1 MDAADS
7 RILRVRV
14 SASEKRLI
22 GYVDLPADLTAR
34 FSDLLNGPE
43 AYIVIRRKASDDST
57 PDEGKAQAILKDSI
71 RYIEALEE
79 PTVQKR
85 ALPGMFHTVT
95 AELKEPTVVIEG
107 ELFVADGSDIMDVIN
122 DPRRFISLRNVRVLD
137 SVQKYVYLAVGKKQA
152 HFLQFSEFLVP
163 SVLL

>member
-1 MDAADS
+1 MVAADS

-22 GYVDLPADLTAR
+22 GYVDLPADLSAR

-43 AYIVIRRKASDDST
+43 VYIVIRQKASDDAT

-85 ALPGMFHTVT
+85 SLPGMFHTVT
-95 AELKEPTVVIEG
+95 AELKEPTVVVEG

-137 SVQKYVYLAVGKKQA
+137 SVEKYLYLAVGKKQA

>member
-1 MDAADS
+1 MP
-7 RILRVRV
+7 VRNV
-14 SASEKRLI
+14 SLATSI
-22 GYVDLPADLTAR
+22 LPADVSAR

-43 AYIVIRRKASDDST
+43 AYIVIRQQASDDLT
-57 PDEGKAQAILKDSI
+57 ADEGKAQAILKGSI

-79 PTVQKR
+79 PTTQKR
-85 ALPGMFHTVT
+85 SAPGMFHTVT

-122 DPRRFISLRNVRVLD
+122 DPRRFISFRNAHVLD
-137 SVQKYVYLAVGKKQA
+137 SVEKYAYLAVGKKQA
-152 HFLQFSEFLVP
+152 HFIQFSEFLVP

>member
-1 MDAADS
+1 MVADDS

-22 GYVDLPADLTAR
+22 GYVDLPADLSAR

-43 AYIVIRRKASDDST
+43 AYLVIRQKASDDAT

-79 PTVQKR
+79 PTTQKR
-85 ALPGMFHTVT
+85 SLPGMFHTVT
-95 AELKEPTVVIEG
+95 AELKEPTVVVEG

-137 SVQKYVYLAVGKKQA
+137 SVEKYLYLAVGKKQA

>member
-1 MDAADS
+1 MVAGDS

-22 GYVDLPADLTAR
+22 GYVDLPADLSAR

-43 AYIVIRRKASDDST
+43 AYLVIRQQGSDDLT

-79 PTVQKR
+79 PTTQKR
-85 ALPGMFHTVT
+85 SMPGMFHTVT
-95 AELKEPTVVIEG
+95 AELKEPTVVVEG
-107 ELFVADGSDIMDVIN
+107 ELFVADGSDVMDVVN

-137 SVQKYVYLAVGKKQA
+137 SVEKYGYLAVGKKQA
-152 HFLQFSEFLVP
+152 HFIEFSEFIVP
-163 SVLL
+163 TSLL

>member
-1 MDAADS
+1 MVAADS

-22 GYVDLPADLTAR
+22 GYVDLAADLSAR

-79 PTVQKR
+79 PTTQKR
-85 ALPGMFHTVT
+85 SLPGMFHTVT
-95 AELKEPTVVIEG
+95 AELKEPTVVVEG

-122 DPRRFISLRNVRVLD
+122 DPRRFISLRNVHVLD
-137 SVQKYVYLAVGKKQA
+137 SVEKYLYLAVGKKQA

>member
-1 MDAADS
+1 MVAADS

-43 AYIVIRRKASDDST
+43 AYIVIRQKASDDST

-85 ALPGMFHTVT
+85 SLPGMFHTVT

-122 DPRRFISLRNVRVLD
+122 DPRRFISLRNVHVLD
-137 SVQKYVYLAVGKKQA
+137 SVEKYLYLAVGKKQA

>member
-1 MDAADS
+1 MVAADS
-7 RILRVRV
+7 RILTVRV

-22 GYVDLPADLTAR
+22 GYVDLPADLSAR

-43 AYIVIRRKASDDST
+43 AYIVIRQKASDDST

-79 PTVQKR
+79 PTTQKR
-85 ALPGMFHTVT
+85 SLPGMFHTVT
-95 AELKEPTVVIEG
+95 AELKEPTVVVEG

-122 DPRRFISLRNVRVLD
+122 DPRRFISLRNVHVLD
-137 SVQKYVYLAVGKKQA
+137 SVEKYVYLAVGKKQA

-163 SVLL
+163 NVPL

>member
-1 MDAADS
+1 MAAADS

-22 GYVDLPADLTAR
+22 GYVDLPADLSAR

-43 AYIVIRRKASDDST
+43 AYIVIRQKASDDST

-137 SVQKYVYLAVGKKQA
+137 SVETYLYLAVGKKQA

>member
-1 MDAADS
+1 MVADDS
-7 RILRVRV
+7 RVLKVRV
-14 SASEKRLI
+14 SASGKRLI
-22 GYVDLPADLTAR
+22 GYVDLPADVSAR

-43 AYIVIRRKASDDST
+43 AYIVIRQQTSDDLT

-79 PTVQKR
+79 PPTQKR
-85 ALPGMFHTVT
+85 SLPGTFYAVT
-95 AELKEPTVVIEG
+95 AELKEPTVVVEG

-137 SVQKYVYLAVGKKQA
+137 SVEEYTYLAVGKKQA

>member
-1 MDAADS
+1 MVAADS

-22 GYVDLPADLTAR
+22 GYVDLPADLSAR

-43 AYIVIRRKASDDST
+43 AYIVIRQKASDDST
-57 PDEGKAQAILKDSI
+57 PDESKAQAILKDSI

-85 ALPGMFHTVT
+85 SLPGMFHTVT

-122 DPRRFISLRNVRVLD
+122 DPRRFISLRNVHVLD
-137 SVQKYVYLAVGKKQA
+137 SVEKYLYLAVGKKQA
-152 HFLQFSEFLVP
+152 HFIQFSEFLVP